1 MSGFVILES
10 FFLKGF
16 FYFREDIVMKR
27 KEIIDDVIMKCVI
40 ICIIYE
46 IIECNKNLDNIV
58 LVGIKIRGVF
68 LVKCI

>member
-1 MSGFVILES
+1 
-10 FFLKGF
+10 
-16 FYFREDIVMKR
+16 MKR